1 MFSVSGLKSLKD
13 RKTYVGLCCVVI
25 LWCWLVGF
33 CLFALFVFCCCCWVF
48 LHCCVLVLFF
58 PIEFKNA
65 LKGINNPSWFY
76 FPHHLYFKEEKL

>member
-1 MFSVSGLKSLKD
+1 MLLFCG
-13 RKTYVGLCCVVI
+13 VG
-25 LWCWLVGF
+25 WLGF
-33 CLFALFVFCCCCWVF
+33 VCLLCLFFVVVAGFFCIVVF
-48 LHCCVLVLFF
+48 WFWFF